1 MGTIVL
7 ARLYTPSDLG
17 LLAIFVSI
25 TSIMKVFSLLKLET
39 LIVRSN
45 SLGRAIINSKK
56 VTQTVVFNFFFLLLG
71 SLILFLSNYFFFGY
85 EKNFLDIQFLLV
97 VTSYTAFLGFLI
109 VAENLLNFE
118 KRYKDIAIIKGLGP
132 LLFVISAIILSF
144 FNLNDALVI
153 SQFLAGFLLLAY
165 LYLRLKPINSFFFHG
180 LSLRKI
186 FRFIKLNKSTVFYL
200 MPANLID
207 ILGFSMPLFFL
218 AFFYSSEISGQYSL
232 AWRALISPAGIIS
245 AAYGMVFFKKFS
257 SLYNKGENLS
267 KILLESWKNLF
278 MVSFFPVIV
287 LSTFSPDLFTI
298 IFGREWLLAGEFASI
313 LIFIVMFIFI
323 ASPISSAAVVLGLQS
338 KMFFFSVI
346 NLIMRMFVLTIGFLY
361 DDIVFGFWLWVISE
375 FMIIFFFNLYV
386 YKYAIN
392 K

>member
-118 KRYKDIAIIKGLGP
+118 KRYKDTHTPMRYITI
-132 LLFVISAIILSF
+132 
-144 FNLNDALVI
+144 FN
-153 SQFLAGFLLLAY
+153 
-165 LYLRLKPINSFFFHG
+165 
-180 LSLRKI
+180 I
-186 FRFIKLNKSTVFYL
+186 FRNTMLD
-200 MPANLID
+200 M
-207 ILGFSMPLFFL
+207 LGK
-218 AFFYSSEISGQYSL
+218 
-232 AWRALISPAGIIS
+232 
-245 AAYGMVFFKKFS
+245 V
-257 SLYNKGENLS
+257 
-267 KILLESWKNLF
+267 
-278 MVSFFPVIV
+278 
-287 LSTFSPDLFTI
+287 T
-298 IFGREWLLAGEFASI
+298 
-313 LIFIVMFIFI
+313 
-323 ASPISSAAVVLGLQS
+323 
-338 KMFFFSVI
+338 
-346 NLIMRMFVLTIGFLY
+346 
-361 DDIVFGFWLWVISE
+361 DDITLKIQS
-375 FMIIFFFNLYV
+375 NPTQ
-386 YKYAIN
+386 
-392 K
+392 